1 MKSILYHV
9 VEKPEYSHAYVTGPE
24 FQVRDDG
31 QPDGTPS
38 DDNKM
43 AGSSYD
49 MYAASATKKLNP
61 VGEWNTAKLVYKDGK
76 VEHWLNGGKVVEFD
90 ESSEDYKSKF
100 SQSKWSTGEYPHWN
114 TYKEGSIALQDH
126 GAAVWY
132 RNIRIKKL

>member
-1 MKSILYHV
+1 MDGNAIMGMRSVLY
-9 VEKPEYSHAYVTGPE
+9 
-24 FQVRDDG
+24 G

-38 DDNKM
+38 ADNKM
-43 AGSSYD
+43 AGSSSD

-61 VGEWNTAKLVYKDGK
+61 VGEWNTAKIVYKD
-76 VEHWLNGGKVVEFD
+76 GKVVEFD

-100 SQSKWSTGEYPHWN
+100 SQSKWSTGDYPHWN

>member
-1 MKSILYHV
+1 MGMRSVLY
-9 VEKPEYSHAYVTGPE
+9 
-24 FQVRDDG
+24 G

-38 DDNKM
+38 DDNKL

-49 MYAASATKKLNP
+49 MYAAPSTEKLNP
-61 VGEWNTAKLVYKDGK
+61 VGEWNTAKIVYKDGK

-90 ESSEDYKSKF
+90 ERGEDYKSKF